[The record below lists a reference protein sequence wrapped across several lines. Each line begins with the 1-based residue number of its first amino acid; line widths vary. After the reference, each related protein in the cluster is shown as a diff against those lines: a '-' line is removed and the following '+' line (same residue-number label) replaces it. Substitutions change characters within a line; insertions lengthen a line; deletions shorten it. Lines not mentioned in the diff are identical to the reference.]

1 MRTTVKLGLGTL
13 AGAVGAGLLTLP
25 SSAVADDSFW
35 KREDDRTDVV
45 MSVDDD
51 DDDDT
56 GKDTNTKNT
65 NTKNTKNTNNTN
77 NTRDSRDTSGVD
89 SRDGTNSRV
98 TAVSR
103 DRDRSRGD
111 KTRDWTRDGG
121 DRTRDRSANS
131 TNDKS
136 RNDTRR

>member
-56 GKDTNTKNT
+56 GKDTNTM
-65 NTKNTKNTNNTN
+65 NTN

>member
-13 AGAVGAGLLTLP
+13 AGAVGVGLLTLP

-65 NTKNTKNTNNTN
+65 KNTN